1 MPITLRPEQLTQL
14 QALVARGEYTSVE
27 DAARQ
32 LLDERLLERLIEEN
46 DDLSWAKPYVD
57 EALASLARGEA
68 MTLEEHKKRM
78 AARLASLK
86 QKER

>member
-1 MPITLRPEQLTQL
+1 MAITLRPDQVASL
-14 QALVARGEYTSVE
+14 QTYVARGEYASIE

-32 LLDERLLERLIEEN
+32 LIDERLAERSIEEN

-57 EALASLARGEA
+57 EALAEIARGEG
-68 MTLEEHKKRM
+68 MSLEEHKKRI
-78 AARLASLK
+78 AAHLAALR

>member
-1 MPITLRPEQLTQL
+1 MTITLRPEQVAQL
-14 QALVARGEYTSVE
+14 QALVARGEYESIE

-32 LLDERLLERLIEEN
+32 LIDERLAERSIEEN

-57 EALASLARGEA
+57 EALAELARGEG
-68 MTLEEHKKRM
+68 MTLEEHKKRI
-78 AARLASLK
+78 AARLAALK